1 MADTLINWFPGH
13 MAAAN
18 QKIMQSLGSVD
29 LVIEVVDARAVNITS
44 NPAFNKINKP
54 ILKVALKSDIADIKN
69 IKTVDNLVVGNL
81 KDKNFR
87 NVLLNKIKQ
96 MLAPTV
102 AKKKAKGMAFVVS
115 YLMVVGLPNVGKS
128 SLINFLA
135 KKNLAQTGN
144 MPAVTRSQTTLKIS
158 NDLYLQDNPG
168 IFFKK
173 ITDWKEGFVLAL
185 VNTIKKGV
193 LPLEEILKFGYEY
206 LNQHYAKAFN
216 KYYGLDQPMVYSEF
230 IKWYANKRKFI
241 MVDNQPDIARAQD
254 AFFDEIVNGKICKI
268 NYED

>member
-1 MADTLINWFPGH
+1 MASTINWFPGH

-18 QKIMQSLGSVD
+18 QKIIQSLGSVD
-29 LVIEVVDARAVNITS
+29 LVIEVVDARAINTTS
-44 NPAFNKINKP
+44 NPAFDNINKP
-54 ILKVALKSDIADIKN
+54 VLKVALKSDLADLHN
-69 IKTVDNLVVGNL
+69 IKEANNLIVGNL
-81 KDKNFR
+81 KDKGFR

-96 MLAPTV
+96 MLAPAV
-102 AKKKAKGMAFVVS
+102 AKKKAKGMAFVIS

-144 MPAVTRSQTTLKIS
+144 MPAVTKTQATLKIS

-193 LPLEEILKFGYEY
+193 LPLEEVLKFGYEY
-206 LNQHYAKAFN
+206 LNQHYAKAFAR
-216 KYYGLDQPMVYSEF
+216 YYKLDQQLPYSEF
-230 IKWYANKRKFI
+230 INWYANKRKFI
-241 MVDNQPDIARAQD
+241 KLDNQPDIVRAQD
-254 AFFDEIVNGKICKI
+254 AFFDELVNGKICKI
-268 NYED
+268 NYEG